1 MARVEQEPIPLR
13 EKNEIIEVITTIAV
27 YKFSHLTRE
36 EVEAMLGHNL
46 EETRI
51 YQDLEHQTK
60 RKTAARLLKRG
71 YSIENV
77 AEDVELSIEEV
88 RQIAEQL

>member
-1 MARVEQEPIPLR
+1 
-13 EKNEIIEVITTIAV
+13 
-27 YKFSHLTRE
+27 
-36 EVEAMLGHNL
+36 MLGHNL

-60 RKTAARLLKRG
+60 RKTAARLLRRG
-71 YSIENV
+71 YIIETV